1 MGGKR
6 YADNKNSFDFDEKIN
21 YKKVI
26 LVLVIIILIV
36 ASIIGVIYFVKNRKK
51 EEPKEEVASTEVD
64 EKKMPTTYEGY
75 DVLGQ
80 IVIDKIGVKSYILDS
95 TENDAMDKAPVKLF
109 GETLN
114 KEGNFCIAGHN
125 YDEIFAK
132 LIDLEVGD
140 EFYIEDL
147 DGNIQDYKVT
157 ETLEVEPNDLKVLMP
172 IEGKTEVT
180 LITCEEEATQ
190 RLVIK
195 AESVIPENE
204 EENAEETEE
213 NEEMNSENENTVT
226 KEG

>member
-6 YADNKNSFDFDEKIN
+6 YADNKNSFDFEPKIN

-26 LVLVIIILIV
+26 LVLLIIILII
-36 ASIIGVIYFVKNRKK
+36 AIIIGVIYFVKNRKK
-51 EEPKEEVASTEVD
+51 EEPEEVVNTSEID
-64 EKKMPTTYEGY
+64 EKKMPQKYEGY

-80 IVIDKIGVKSYILDS
+80 IVIDKISLKSYILNS

-109 GETLN
+109 GEELN

-132 LIDLEVGD
+132 LVDLEVGD
-140 EFYIEDL
+140 EFYIEDI
-147 DGNIQDYKVT
+147 DGNIQDYKVS
-157 ETLEVEPNDLKVLMP
+157 EILEVEPTDLKPLMP
-172 IEGKTEVT
+172 VEGKTEVT

-195 AESVIPENE
+195 AESKVPDSE
-204 EENAEETEE
+204 ESETEGTETEE
-213 NEEMNSENENTVT
+213 TDAVNENTATNEV
-226 KEG
+226 